1 MKQYMMDFPD
11 ELHREA
17 KVRAAQEG
25 ITLKDLIIKAIS
37 EYLTKAK
44 KKGRK

>member
-17 KVRAAQEG
+17 KIRAAQEG
-25 ITLKDLIIKAIS
+25 ITLKELIIRAVEAYLKAG
-37 EYLTKAK
+37 
-44 KKGRK
+44 KKGGK